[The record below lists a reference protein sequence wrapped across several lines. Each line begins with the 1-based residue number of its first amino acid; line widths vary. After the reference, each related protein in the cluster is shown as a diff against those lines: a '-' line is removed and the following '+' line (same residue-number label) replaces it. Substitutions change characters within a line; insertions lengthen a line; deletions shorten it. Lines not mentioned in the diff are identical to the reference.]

1 MNNIDPM
8 SNDILKLLSF
18 RVYGKYAHF
27 RKFYTNASSLS
38 YFVPPRTV
46 IIGMLA
52 SILKFERDSY
62 YDVFNYKDFKISVS
76 VTPGTIIRKQMQS
89 LNYLHPKYH
98 NLLAK
103 GSGKAKNMHSQCKLE
118 LLIPEDN
125 KYIDYTIYAGIT
137 GKKSLTILNEIELKI
152 RERDLGYGI
161 YLGQRQFLA
170 SIDEVKSYSEKDIHR
185 TNRSDHV
192 DSICIKNN
200 CNLDPGKN
208 LDKHIII
215 DQMPIH
221 MKIEQQG
228 GKGGK
233 TINPGRTLHSIE
245 RVVYEKSG
253 RRIFGSFKN
262 CYQVKNRVISFY

>member
-1 MNNIDPM
+1 M

-46 IIGMLA
+46 IIGMFA

-62 YDVFNYKDFKISVS
+62 YELFNYKDFKISVS

-89 LNYLHPKYH
+89 LNYLHHKYH
-98 NLLAK
+98 NLLVK
-103 GSGKAKNMHSQCKLE
+103 GSGKTKNMHSQCKLE

-125 KYIDYTIYAGIT
+125 SYIDYTIYAGIT
-137 GKKSLTILNEIELKI
+137 CKKLLNIFNEIEIKI
-152 RERDLGYGI
+152 KERNLGYGV

-170 SIDEVKSYSEKDIHR
+170 SICGIKSYSEKDIHH
-185 TNRSDHV
+185 TDRSDYV
-192 DSICIKNN
+192 DSICLKDN
-200 CNLDPGKN
+200 CNLDPEKN

-221 MKIEQQG
+221 MKMEEPD
-228 GKGGK
+228 GKSGNK
-233 TINPGRTLHSIE
+233 IHPGRTLHSIE
-245 RVVYEKSG
+245 RVIYEKAG
-253 RRIFGSFKN
+253 RRISGSFKN
-262 CYQVKNRVISFY
+262 CYRIENRVISFY